1 MKTSPKKWP
10 YFIFIIIVVFIIVAT
25 LGYYYVIN
33 NSTSD
38 EDSSVNGPEKG
49 QGKSG
54 NQNYTLL
61 VASAVTIVLVVLIS
75 YYFTSKKV
83 DKHLK
88 ENIKLISQIVNT
100 NSDNDQSEM
109 KNVEKSCKT
118 VILKFLNYNENKVLK
133 KLIENNGSVLQSEIS
148 RSPNMGKVK
157 THRVLKDMEIKGII
171 SIEKYG
177 KTNRIN
183 LSEDVGNLFL
193 KQMQMKEQLGNKASG
208 IIND

>member
-25 LGYYYVIN
+25 LGSYYVIN
-33 NSTSD
+33 YSTCD
-38 EDSSVNGPEKG
+38 EDSSVNGPGKG
-49 QGKSG
+49 QGKSWS
-54 NQNYTLL
+54 QNYTLL
-61 VASAVTIVLVVLIS
+61 AALAVTIVMVALIS

-83 DKHLK
+83 DKHLE

-100 NSDNDQSEM
+100 NSDTDQSEL
-109 KNVEKSCKT
+109 KNVENSCKT
-118 VILKFLNYNENKVLK
+118 VLLKFLNYNENRIVK

-148 RSPNMGKVK
+148 RLPNMGKVK
-157 THRVLKDMEIKGII
+157 AHRVLKDMKIKGII

-183 LSEDVGNLFL
+183 LSEDVRNLFL
-193 KQMQMKEQLGNKASG
+193 K
-208 IIND
+208 

>member
-25 LGYYYVIN
+25 LGSYYVIN
-33 NSTSD
+33 YSTYD
-38 EDSSVNGPEKG
+38 EDSSVNEPGKG
-49 QGKSG
+49 QGKSWS
-54 NQNYTLL
+54 QNYTLL
-61 VASAVTIVLVVLIS
+61 AALAVTIVMVALIS

-83 DKHLK
+83 EKHLK

-100 NSDNDQSEM
+100 NSDTDQSEM
-109 KNVEKSCKT
+109 KNVENSCKT
-118 VILKFLNYNENKVLK
+118 VLLKFLNYNENRIVK

-148 RSPNMGKVK
+148 RLPNMGKVK
-157 THRVLKDMEIKGII
+157 AHRVLKDMEIKGII

-183 LSEDVGNLFL
+183 LSEDVRILFL
-193 KQMQMKEQLGNKASG
+193 K
-208 IIND
+208 